1 MNFIIGGAYQGKRD
15 CAVKRYGLTE
25 DDIYTCAESEGIR
38 FGARCIDRLEE
49 FTLWC
54 VKNGKDPLEV
64 FRENREAW
72 RGSVLIC
79 QDIFCGVVPMG
90 ADMRAWRESTGRLAA
105 YLASE
110 AETVTRVFCGLEE
123 RLK

>member
-1 MNFIIGGAYQGKRD
+1 MDFIIGGAYQGKRD
-15 CAVKRYGLTE
+15 AAKKRFGLTDAE
-25 DDIYTCAESEGIR
+25 IFTCTEADGIA

-54 VKNGKDPLEV
+54 VRNGKDAVAV

-72 RGSVLIC
+72 QNSVLIC

-110 AETVTRVFCGLEE
+110 AETVTRIFCGLET

>member
-1 MNFIIGGAYQGKRD
+1 MDFIIGGAYQGKRD
-15 CAVKRYGLTE
+15 LAFRRFGLTE
-25 DDIYTCAESEGIR
+25 DDIYTCTEAEGIR

-54 VKNGKDPLEV
+54 VRNEKDALTI
-64 FRENREAW
+64 FRDNREAW
-72 RGSVLIC
+72 QNSVLLC

-90 ADMRAWRESTGRLAA
+90 ADMRAWREMTGRLAA
-105 YLASE
+105 YLADE
-110 AETVTRVFCGLEE
+110 ADSVTRMFCGLET

>member
-1 MNFIIGGAYQGKRD
+1 MDFIIGGAYQGKRD
-15 CAVKRYGLTE
+15 CAKKRYGLTE
-25 DDIYTCAESEGIR
+25 DDIFTCTESEGIR

-54 VKNGKDPLEV
+54 ARNGTDPVDV

-72 RGSVLIC
+72 RESVLIC

-90 ADMRAWRESTGRLAA
+90 ADMRAWRECTGRLAA

-110 AETVTRVFCGLEE
+110 AGGVTRVFCGLEE